1 MLKNLFTSNFNRSD
15 FFKILK
21 KGSLLAGLIYIPFA
35 LALTYFPSSILN
47 NNYGFSRFQKKMTGP
62 SSKKRSFDH
71 IFFGSSLPMTNIR
84 AHELDSTLVLGGN
97 LMTIIPNYYMFKRYL
112 KNNPAP
118 KTIYVS
124 PQLGFVKEKD
134 YWEALKLNYMSYE
147 DVLDVMKTSLRVK
160 DWPSLEKNVLTY
172 FFKAF
177 SIHYKL
183 IHSYL
188 PELKSGLFDPR
199 ADRQEVV
206 RKTLDRYN
214 GYVNYREI
222 NRVLRIRKLS
232 LKRKAL
238 RVREKNSEQIFEKK
252 GKVKLPLIHEHYA
265 KRMAE
270 LASKNNIRLVYL
282 LYPVSPLRSRQL
294 PKEVKTDFKNYY
306 TSLMKGYKNVHV
318 WIYKDH
324 YGRDKFVDASHLNAK
339 GSIFFKK
346 EVKNLYREVEKK
358 FN

>member
-1 MLKNLFTSNFNRSD
+1 MLKNLFTSNFKKGP
-15 FFKILK
+15 FFKILI
-21 KGSLLAGLIYIPFA
+21 KGCLLAGLIYIPFA

-62 SSKKRSFDH
+62 SSKKKYFDH
-71 IFFGSSLPMTNIR
+71 IFFGSSMPMTNIR

-112 KNNPAP
+112 KNNHPP

-124 PQLGFVKEKD
+124 PQLGFVEEKHF
-134 YWEALKLNYMSYE
+134 WEALKLNYISYE
-147 DVLDVMKTSLRVK
+147 DALDVMKSSLK
-160 DWPSLEKNVLTY
+160 INDWPTPEKNGLTY
-172 FFKAF
+172 YFKAF

-188 PELKSGLFDPR
+188 PELKSGIFEPR
-199 ADRQEVV
+199 ADKQEVV

-214 GYVNYREI
+214 GYINYREI
-222 NRVLRIRKLS
+222 NRGLKLRKLNI
-232 LKRKAL
+232 KRKGL
-238 RVREKNSEQIFEKK
+238 RVKEKKSEQIFEKK
-252 GKVKLPLIHEHYA
+252 GKVKLPPIHEYYA
-265 KRMAE
+265 KMMAK
-270 LASKNNIRLVYL
+270 LASKHNIRLVYL

-306 TSLMKGYKNVHV
+306 TSLMKDYKNVHV
-318 WIYKDH
+318 WIYKDY

-346 EVKNLYREVEKK
+346 EVKSLYRMFEKK